1 MATRPIRCLAAV
13 VALLT
18 LLAPGRSLAAE
29 VPAPPQDY
37 HDAQYVQLTLGFP
50 NQEAGIAAVDG
61 QPDGLTEALPDG
73 VGRRSLAPAVGTD
86 RYFYFT
92 IHDTYI
98 HGGLNKVVMTVTYQD
113 KGLTPIWLEYDSFDS
128 VRPDAKADAAVKKR
142 VPIVTRSNSE
152 AWKTERVTLDDARFE
167 NNQPG
172 PADFRIGSTDELVL
186 RSVSVLLVAHEQPK
200 PAIRVSLDGTEV
212 AFDVVPYL
220 DPATSRVLVPMRAIF
235 NALGVTNEH
244 IKWDEAARRVEAVR
258 GQTIMALTIDS
269 PVAFVNYVPMLL
281 DQPAIIRG
289 DRTLVPVRFV
299 SEQFGLKVEWNP
311 DLRLVTLTTLPRAS
325 APPTTTPLP
334 TIPPRPPSVPP
345 KP

>member
-1 MATRPIRCLAAV
+1 MATRPTRCLAAL

-18 LLAPGRSLAAE
+18 LFVPMGSLAAE
-29 VPAPPQDY
+29 VPAPSQDY

-86 RYFYFT
+86 RYFYFNV
-92 IHDTYI
+92 HETYI
-98 HGGLNKVVMTVTYQD
+98 YGGLNKVVMTVTYQD
-113 KGLTPIWLEYDSFDS
+113 KGLTPIWLEYDSYDT
-128 VRPDAKADAAVKKR
+128 VRPDAKTDAVVNKR
-142 VPIVTRSNSE
+142 VPVVTRSNTE
-152 AWKTERVTLDDARFE
+152 AWKTERITLNDARFA

-172 PADFRIGSTDELVL
+172 PADFRIGSAEELVL

-200 PAIRVSLDGTEV
+200 PPIRVSIDGKDV

-235 NALGVTNEH
+235 NALGVTDDN
-244 IKWDEAARRVEAVR
+244 IKWDASARRVEALR
-258 GQTIMALTIDS
+258 GQTTMALTIDS
-269 PVAFVNYVPMLL
+269 PVAYVNYAPKAL

-299 SEQFGLKVEWNP
+299 SEQFGLTVVWDP
-311 DLRLVTLTTLPRAS
+311 DLRLVTLTTLPPTTTQPTATQP
-325 APPTTTPLP
+325 APPTPL
-334 TIPPRPPSVPP
+334 